1 MKAKKKKKRGYE
13 EAIGFNIEQTF
24 EHSFGKVQRIG
35 ITLQGPHIDPN

>member
-1 MKAKKKKKRGYE
+1 MKKPLDSAQSKLLE
-13 EAIGFNIEQTF
+13 TC